1 MKPNIMFV
9 DDSISVLESLQWIFK
24 NEPYYIF
31 TLDNPFDALR
41 VINTLEWAVV
51 ITERHMR
58 NMDGLEFMKE
68 VKANSPDTIGIIM
81 TGYTEF
87 TGGLDDLYPGCVY
100 QFVKKPLDLG
110 EIKQVVKSAIT
121 QYELN
126 VESKRQ
132 MVP

>member
-41 VINTLEWAVV
+41 VISTLEWAVV

-81 TGYTEF
+81 NGFNEISEAWDTS
-87 TGGLDDLYPGCVY
+87 YPGCVY
-100 QFVKKPLDLG
+100 QYVKKPLDLG
-110 EIKQVVKSAIT
+110 EIKQAVKSAIA
-121 QYELN
+121 QYKLN

-132 MVP
+132 TV

>member
-24 NEPYYIF
+24 DEPYYIF

-81 TGYTEF
+81 TCYNEF

-100 QFVKKPLDLG
+100 QFVKKPLDNI
-110 EIKQVVKSAIT
+110 EIKQAVKSAIT

-132 MVP
+132 TV